1 MATNAILEALEQQV
15 GCYQKLAKLA
25 EIQHE
30 HVQNSRIEELLSVL
44 GQRQEVL
51 DVVADLEQSI
61 GPVKRRWPEYLG
73 ELEPQDRGKAE
84 NLLGLTRRLLEQITT
99 ADKNDALVLQQRKL
113 NIGREIG
120 QATRARKVNHMY
132 AAAAYGR
139 TPSKMDIKR

>member
-1 MATNAILEALEQQV
+1 MAKDGILEALEQQV

-25 EIQHE
+25 EIQHD
-30 HVQNSRIEELLSVL
+30 HVRNSRIEDLLKVL

-61 GPVKRRWPEYLG
+61 GPAKRRWSDYLG
-73 ELEPQDRGKAE
+73 ELPEPDRGRAE
-84 NLLGLTRRLLEQITT
+84 NLLGQTRRLLEQITT

-113 NIGREIG
+113 NIGKEIG
-120 QATRARKVNHMY
+120 QATAARRINRTY

-139 TPSKMDIKR
+139 APSKMDIKR